1 MNNNGNGNWARIV
14 NVINEKNSFTIC
26 LPKNYSFDT
35 LAAGTALYLGL
46 NKIGK
51 MVSISCSADIDM
63 SGTNL
68 TAVDKIQKSLT
79 TNGDTLVISFPYKEG
94 SVDKVTYNIEGD
106 YFNILI
112 QPHDGFPKLDPSA
125 VKYSYTGGQV
135 DNIITIDAANLNSL
149 GDLYLKNQDQFRGKE
164 IINIDRHLT
173 NSNFGTINLIDR
185 QRSSTSEI
193 ILTLLQ
199 YLNIEFDK
207 EIATNLYAGLIS
219 ATNNFTSYSVS
230 AKTFEAA
237 AQLLNFGANKRPMMT
252 VKKPNLSFNHFSSSQ
267 PPVIDSN
274 LDKTN
279 LTQPPVFEVGPSIK
293 KTAKKEM
300 KRETKTPNDW
310 LKPKI
315 FHGGDIF

>member
-1 MNNNGNGNWARIV
+1 MNNNGNGNWARVV

-26 LPKNYSFDT
+26 LPKNYSVDT
-35 LAAGTALYLGL
+35 LASGTALYLGL

-63 SGTNL
+63 TGINL

-106 YFNILI
+106 NFNILI
-112 QPHDGFPKLDPSA
+112 QPQDGFPKLDPSA

-135 DNIITIDAANLNSL
+135 DSIITIDVANLNSL

-237 AQLLNFGANKRPMMT
+237 AQLLKFGAI
-252 VKKPNLSFNHFSSSQ
+252 KKPIVSTKKQPFSSNQSFTSQ
-267 PPVIDSN
+267 ETFINPVFDTNNVPP
-274 LDKTN
+274 
-279 LTQPPVFEVGPSIK
+279 PPVFEVGPTIK
-293 KTAKKEM
+293 KAEKKELR
-300 KRETKTPNDW
+300 KETKTPNDW

-315 FHGGDIF
+315 FHGGNLI